1 MAERLRLRA
10 RWMPAALGTL
20 LILATPGFA
29 APAEA
34 VDAGWILARLARP
47 VPDRTAFVELRGSAL
62 LKAPLRIEGEY
73 RRPREDVLVREV
85 RAPYA
90 ETTTIDTGAAAR
102 VTLVRAGKPP
112 RTFALSRVPE
122 LASLQTSFGALL
134 AGDRAGLER
143 HYRIGV
149 AGTRQAWTLTLTPKD
164 AALAAKVRAIA
175 LHGRGAELRCIE
187 TTPVPARRG
196 APAAPQRTLLAG
208 AAERARGIAD
218 EAALA
223 ALCRGG

>member
-1 MAERLRLRA
+1 M
-10 RWMPAALGTL
+10 
-20 LILATPGFA
+20 
-29 APAEA
+29 
-34 VDAGWILARLARP
+34 
-47 VPDRTAFVELRGSAL
+47 PDRTAFVELRGSAL

-134 AGDRAGLER
+134 AGDRAAIER
-143 HYRIGV
+143 HYRL
-149 AGTRQAWTLTLTPKD
+149 AADGTRQQWRLRLRPKD
-164 AALAAKVRAIA
+164 AALAATLREVV
-175 LHGRGAELRCIE
+175 LYGRGAELRCIE
-187 TTPVPARRG
+187 TLPLQG
-196 APAAPQRTLLAG
+196 EPQRTLVAG
-208 AAERARGIAD
+208 AAQAAAGVQD
-218 EAALA
+218 SGALA
-223 ALCRGG
+223 ALCRHGAARG